1 MEVDN
6 PDSAGTSGTSTPM
19 ANDASGANK
28 MFDFLMK
35 LTDLFSHFMGTSK
48 ATSSLKVKPG
58 KKEVMKGK
66 NGDYSH

>member
-1 MEVDN
+1 
-6 PDSAGTSGTSTPM
+6 M